1 MADIKSIHGNPIC
14 DSTARTKVDEISRKL
29 KGGAGGAV
37 LTKRSND
44 PYDYFWNDLGTMS
57 YSVITDHIDGSF
69 EITPNTIFPTLII
82 ITWSDIGGNEK
93 GGCALIYYDPISGLN
108 PYILNIGTASDTLD
122 NNISFSEKQ
131 GDTLIFDFNE
141 GVTKYDYDIVYSVRI
156 LA

>member
-14 DSTARTKVDEISRKL
+14 DSTARTKVDEISKKL
-29 KGGAGGAV
+29 TGGVGGAV

-57 YSVITDHIDGSF
+57 YSVITDHTNGSF
-69 EITPNTIFPTLII
+69 AITPNTVIPTLII
-82 ITWSDIGGNEK
+82 ITWSDVGGNEK

-108 PYILNIGTASDTLD
+108 PYILNIGAASDILD
-122 NNISFSEKQ
+122 NNVSFGENQ
-131 GDTLIFDFNE
+131 DGTLIFNFNE